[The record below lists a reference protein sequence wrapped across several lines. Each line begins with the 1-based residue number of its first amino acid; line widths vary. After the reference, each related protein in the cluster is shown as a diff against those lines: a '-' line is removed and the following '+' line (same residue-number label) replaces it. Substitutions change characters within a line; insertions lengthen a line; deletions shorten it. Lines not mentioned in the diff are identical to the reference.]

1 MLPWGPREGAAVTHL
16 LVMRGS
22 NVMFQS
28 VVGRGGYGATL
39 ATFEPHYGYSAAAVS
54 TTYNYYSPWSSSLA
68 AAAGPSPW
76 QPTVNNSP
84 LFVANCR
91 HSHHTGL
98 QWSYQLDSQPADDEP
113 GGGGHLDLFLGL
125 LHPAADDKLTSL
137 LIRNVNLE
145 TKTEVDSVSV
155 RHDTD
160 DCQHKVSSAWLR
172 ASAATRWPKKVRPV
186 LFDCSHL

>member
-1 MLPWGPREGAAVTHL
+1 
-16 LVMRGS
+16 
-22 NVMFQS
+22 MFQS

-98 QWSYQLDSQPADDEP
+98 Q
-113 GGGGHLDLFLGL
+113 
-125 LHPAADDKLTSL
+125 
-137 LIRNVNLE
+137 
-145 TKTEVDSVSV
+145 
-155 RHDTD
+155 
-160 DCQHKVSSAWLR
+160 
-172 ASAATRWPKKVRPV
+172 
-186 LFDCSHL
+186 